1 MHQPRTSA
9 KPDPHD
15 RLRKMKIAVL
25 STTGALLATISWL
38 VAGHAVG
45 STSSEATAPG
55 YAISSVPSNDHDGD
69 DFFGGGSALSNGVF
83 EQRVMRS
90 SGS

>member
-1 MHQPRTSA
+1 
-9 KPDPHD
+9 
-15 RLRKMKIAVL
+15 MKVAVL
-25 STTGALLATISWL
+25 SLTAGLLATISWL

-45 STSSEATAPG
+45 STTQATAPTHV
-55 YAISSVPSNDHDGD
+55 SLSTHGD
-69 DFFGGGSALSNGVF
+69 DDADEHAGDFLGGGSALSNGVF